1 MSSNPPRETLCATAG
16 DDKDAGPTRRR
27 RAGGRPDPVDIHV
40 GARLRQR
47 RALRGMSQEKLA
59 EAVGL
64 TFQQIQ
70 KYERG
75 VNRVG
80 ASRLH
85 QFGRVLEVPV
95 SYFFD
100 EMPGTAASAPA
111 AGFAEE
117 KSGFEHDPMARRETL
132 ELVRAYY
139 RIGDEKVR
147 RRIFDLVKAIAGP
160 PDGGER
166 G

>member
-1 MSSNPPRETLCATAG
+1 MTGNPDGDTLRANAD
-16 DDKDAGPTRRR
+16 DDKDAGPLRRR
-27 RAGGRPDPVDIHV
+27 RTGSRPDPVDIHV

-47 RALRGMSQEKLA
+47 RALRGLSQEKLA

-100 EMPGTAASAPA
+100 EMPGAAAHAPA

-117 KSGFEHDPMARRETL
+117 KPGFAHDPMARRETL

-160 PDGGER
+160 PEGGER